1 MATKRRLVPN
11 RLSNGK
17 WSTLTC
23 VHISNTKWTQQV
35 VYVCVH
41 TCEYVCVY
49 VYIYIYLYTC
59 MCIEEVRML
68 RGRGMGVF
76 GGSKNDVNIVPIYE
90 IIKK

>member
-23 VHISNTKWTQQV
+23 VHTSNTKWTQQV

-41 TCEYVCVY
+41 TYVNVCVCVY
-49 VYIYIYLYTC
+49 IHIFIHMYVY
-59 MCIEEVRML
+59 R
-68 RGRGMGVF
+68 RGQ
-76 GGSKNDVNIVPIYE
+76 DVERERVWEY
-90 IIKK
+90 